1 MSAYLRNLA
10 IRPVPV
16 TMILSCPN
24 CATQY
29 KVNEAVIG
37 MRGRTVRC
45 TACKTTWHAEIP
57 IDLRYSEGRRPED
70 EEEPVP
76 TKPEQL
82 KAVKAKILPAKYRAM
97 LSAQAKLRAVAIEG
111 MVWGGLA
118 ALAVLAL
125 SLAYFLRVDIVRA
138 FPRIAGAYAMV
149 GLKTNGTN
157 LQFGEYKA
165 TTALKGG
172 RFVVTVEAQVKNVSD
187 DPAPVPPVRVKLLD
201 ATQAQFSSVLMP
213 PGGLVVAPHAVRT
226 LTFDVPDPKDQV
238 AGLDLTFDLVAMKA
252 MKSGKAKAAPAR
264 PDAHGAEPHAA
275 TSGSEGAAPQGE
287 APDAHPAPE
296 HGDSEHA
303 EGEHAEGAGALDS
316 DAGEQ
321 ANAPLSNR
329 QLPPLRSTLP
339 GSEHHATGEG

>member
-1 MSAYLRNLA
+1 
-10 IRPVPV
+10 
-16 TMILSCPN
+16 MILSCPN
-24 CATQY
+24 CSTQY
-29 KVNEAVIG
+29 KVNESVIG

-57 IDLRYSEGRRPED
+57 IDLRYSEGRPPEAERED
-70 EEEPVP
+70 EAP

-118 ALAVLAL
+118 ALAILVL
-125 SLAYFLRVDIVRA
+125 SLAYVLRVDIVRT

-157 LQFGEYKA
+157 LQFGDYKA
-165 TTALKGG
+165 TTSLKGG
-172 RFVVTVEAQVKNVSD
+172 RFVVTVEAQVKNISE

-213 PGGLVVAPHAVRT
+213 PGNLIVAPHATRT
-226 LTFDVPDPKDQV
+226 LTFDVPDPKDEV

-252 MKSGKAKAAPAR
+252 MKSAKARAPAKAASHGGE
-264 PDAHGAEPHAA
+264 AHSAA
-275 TSGSEGAAPQGE
+275 SGSEGAGPQVGDTE
-287 APDAHPAPE
+287 NAPDTRHPAAEPP
-296 HGDSEHA
+296 GSNAHA
-303 EGEHAEGAGALDS
+303 EALDS
-316 DAGEQ
+316 DAG
-321 ANAPLSNR
+321 ATDAPLSNR
-329 QLPPLRSTLP
+329 EVPPLRSTLSAD
-339 GSEHHATGEG
+339 GHHGTGEG

>member
-1 MSAYLRNLA
+1 
-10 IRPVPV
+10 
-16 TMILSCPN
+16 MILSCPN

-29 KVNEAVIG
+29 KVNETVIG

-45 TACKTTWHAEIP
+45 TACKTTWHAEVP
-57 IDLRYSEGRRPED
+57 IDLRYSEGRHPED
-70 EEEPVP
+70 EVEPVP

-97 LSAQAKLRAVAIEG
+97 LSAQAKLRTVAIEG

-125 SLAYFLRVDIVRA
+125 SLAYVLRVDIVRA

-157 LQFGEYKA
+157 LQFGDYKA

-201 ATQAQFSSVLMP
+201 ATQAQFASLLMP

-226 LTFDVPDPKDQV
+226 LTFDVPDPKDEV

-252 MKSGKAKAAPAR
+252 MKSGKARHAPAKSEAHDTEPHGAAAGSEDAAPHDKAG
-264 PDAHGAEPHAA
+264 DA
-275 TSGSEGAAPQGE
+275 
-287 APDAHPAPE
+287 AHPAPE
-296 HGDSEHA
+296 HGNEHGDEHA
-303 EGEHAEGAGALDS
+303 EAQGALDS
-316 DAGEQ
+316 DAGAE

-329 QLPPLRSTLP
+329 PLPPLRSTLS
-339 GSEHHATGEG
+339 GSEHHGTGEG